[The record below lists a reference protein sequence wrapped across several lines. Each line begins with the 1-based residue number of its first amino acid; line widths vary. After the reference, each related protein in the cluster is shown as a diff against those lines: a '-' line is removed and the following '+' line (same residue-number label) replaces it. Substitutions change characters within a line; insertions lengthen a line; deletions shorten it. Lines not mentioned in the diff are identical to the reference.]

1 MGSTRTCPACRN
13 HTQSIHHA
21 FRDGEPC
28 PRCGLPT
35 AIAVKVLECQEAHTG
50 TLRL

>member
-13 HTQSIHHA
+13 HTQSIHHV

-28 PRCGLPT
+28 PRCGLPA
-35 AIAVKVLECQEAHTG
+35 AIAVKVLECQEARTG